1 MVYVSGVL
9 QSSRAVCCL
18 MLRRYIP
25 VPDNDAYSENIFNVT
40 SFSACVDLC
49 NYDPCEFVTYD
60 YLTRTCTRRNG
71 VSPVY
76 VGCVQWLHAWLL
88 RKCML

>member
-1 MVYVSGVL
+1 MVCVSAVV
-9 QSSRAVCCL
+9 QSSQSSLSDL
-18 MLRRYIP
+18 MRRYIP

-49 NYDPCEFVTYD
+49 NYDPCQFVTYD

-76 VGCVQWLHAWLL
+76 VGYVPCF
-88 RKCML
+88 